1 MGEHLFHKNFR
12 RERIM
17 RKKIIFV
24 MTCLILIF
32 VKSGLALTVPFFD
45 NFNTENGG
53 VYTINYNNF
62 KNWTITGGTVDLIG
76 VGSPFNFFPSHGL
89 YVDLDGSTFSPGQ
102 MMSSTTF
109 SLQPGTYNLSFEL
122 AGNQRS
128 SITDQVT
135 VQMALGTLLNKT
147 YTLSTYAPFTLFTE
161 TITVPQ
167 AMNASLSFKGTGS
180 DNIGML
186 LDNISFDVPEPATIA
201 LLGIGA
207 MILRRRKN

>member
-1 MGEHLFHKNFR
+1 VGGTPFLKNFR

-17 RKKIIFV
+17 RKTMLFV

-32 VKSGLALTVPFFD
+32 VNSGLALTVPFFD

-76 VGSPFNFFPSHGL
+76 TGSPFNFFPSHGL
-89 YVDLDGSTFSPGQ
+89 YVDMDGSTFNPGT
-102 MMSSTTF
+102 MLSSSSF
-109 SLQPGTYNLSFEL
+109 ALQPGTYKLSFEL

-128 SITDQVT
+128 STTDQVT
-135 VQMALGTLLNKT
+135 VQIALGTLLNKT
-147 YTLSTYAPFTLFTE
+147 YNLSTYTPFTLFTE
-161 TITVPQ
+161 TIIVPQ

-180 DNIGML
+180 DNNGML

-201 LLGIGA
+201 LLGLGA
-207 MILRRRKN
+207 FLLRRKNK